1 MNLYRHEVRLLL
13 RSPAALGATLLLVL
27 LSTIAVVSGLSE
39 VRRQQQTISK
49 LMVLQQED
57 LRQVARQY
65 GAGNDPG
72 NAAYYSFHGTWN
84 PPSRL
89 AFAASGQ
96 RDVAPFVLRV
106 RALGLHAQLYEG
118 ETFNPESALPGRFDF
133 AFVLI
138 YLMPLCVIALLH
150 DLISVE
156 RETGRLR
163 MLTALRGSMSSA
175 WWHRVSLRFA
185 ILLAAILLPFLTGT
199 VIAGTALPAILSS
212 VLLVTLYVAIW
223 CAIATWLASFS
234 GSSATQAARLL
245 GVWVLITLVLP
256 TLSQV
261 LITRAVPADA
271 GVDLV
276 MAHREAVHGSW
287 EIPRERTMERFFQTH
302 PEWRH
307 TAPLAP
313 TFEWKWYLAFH
324 QVADESVETQVAA
337 YRKALRDRERWTE
350 RLGYLLP
357 AVATNALL
365 HRLADSDL
373 TAQLD
378 YQESIAA
385 FHEQLRKFFYPYLFE
400 KRPFPPQDYLAAPGY
415 QPMERPL
422 RAQYDLILALVLA
435 TALVAWLARLGLQ
448 RVEFTERGSTP
459 RLMKPRLIEG

>member
-1 MNLYRHEVRLLL
+1 MNLYRHEARLLL
-13 RSPAALGATLLLVL
+13 RSPAALGATLLLAL
-27 LSTIAVVSGLSE
+27 LCTIAVVSGLSE
-39 VRRQQQTISK
+39 ARRQQQTIAK
-49 LMVLQQED
+49 LEVLQQDD
-57 LRQVARQY
+57 LRQVARQH

-84 PPSRL
+84 PPSGL
-89 AFAASGQ
+89 AFAAIGQ
-96 RDVAPFVLRV
+96 RDIAPFVLRV

-133 AFVLI
+133 AFVLV
-138 YLMPLCVIALLH
+138 YLVPLCVIALLH
-150 DLISVE
+150 DLISSE

-163 MLTALRGSMSSA
+163 TLAALQGAMSSL

-185 ILLAAILLPFLTGT
+185 MLLAAILLPFVTGAA
-199 VIAGTALPAILSS
+199 IAGAELSAILGS
-212 VLLVTLYVAIW
+212 VLLATLYVAIW
-223 CAIATWLASFS
+223 CAIATWLASFP

-245 GVWVLITLVLP
+245 GVWVLITLLLP

-261 LITRAVPADA
+261 LLTRAIPADS

-287 EIPRERTMERFFQTH
+287 EIPRERTMEQFFQRH
-302 PEWRH
+302 PEWKH

-324 QVADESVETQVAA
+324 QVADESVAAQVAA
-337 YRKALRDRERWTE
+337 YRQALRDRERWTE
-350 RLGYLLP
+350 RIGYVLP
-357 AVATNALL
+357 AVATNTLL

-385 FHEQLRKFFYPYLFE
+385 FHERLRKFFYPYLFE

-415 QPMERPL
+415 QAMERSP
-422 RAQYDLILALVLA
+422 RAQYDLIFAMVLV
-435 TALVAWLARLGLQ
+435 TALVAWLARARVAKEDGQ
-448 RVEFTERGSTP
+448 RPTEASLAVGARP
-459 RLMKPRLIEG
+459 PQ